1 MCVVKEVSL
10 VGWVGIRG
18 SVRDV
23 CSKEEVLA
31 GWVGIKGSVSDVC
44 SKRKYHWWDGL
55 G

>member
-23 CSKEEVLA
+23 CSKGGITGGM
-31 GWVGIKGSVSDVC
+31 GWD
-44 SKRKYHWWDGL
+44 KRKCEGCV
-55 G
+55 